1 MMVKLLVSH
10 QKSQFQVL
18 SLTSCVILERL
29 PDFEK
34 LFFFFNL
41 ENDSG
46 ITYNYKHIETKS
58 ESVSRWVL
66 SLFGTPWTAA
76 RQTPL
81 SLGFSREKSWSGL
94 PFPSPGALPDPG
106 IEPRSPA
113 SQADCLWSEPPE
125 KPYIYLKGL
134 WLYILYVS

>member
-81 SLGFSREKSWSGL
+81 SLGFSRQGYFSGL
-94 PFPSPGALPDPG
+94 PFPPPGNL
-106 IEPRSPA
+106 
-113 SQADCLWSEPPE
+113 
-125 KPYIYLKGL
+125 
-134 WLYILYVS
+134 LY

>member
-10 QKSQFQVL
+10 QKSQLQVL

-34 LFFFFNL
+34 LFLFFFNL

-46 ITYNYKHIETKS
+46 ITYNYKYIETKS

-66 SLFGTPWTAA
+66 SLFGTPRTAA

-81 SLGFSREKSWSGL
+81 SLGFSRQKSCFGL

-106 IEPRSPA
+106 MEPRSPA
-113 SQADCLWSEPPE
+113 LQADCLWSEPPE

-134 WLYILYVS
+134 